1 MAEGEEYEM
10 GLGSSSVKW
19 ELFPERGSSVDKP
32 QFSLLLKICKANGES
47 LPYGVVNNQLVVEL
61 FQNTVGQLPSQT
73 LVLYDQDVLVEFPM
87 GAEIHELSRA
97 VHGPA
102 KFRDTDIYI
111 GCIMAMRDL
120 LISAEREREELRMQQ
135 DDLEREKQELE
146 EKTQQNQETIK
157 EEKEAAEAQYDS
169 YRKEMDSLNKKV
181 KESLQ
186 LLETTR
192 QAAEREMYQHSFS
205 GTSQHRFMESNRIA
219 KPPTFPMFSGN
230 EPTPKD
236 ECSIQTFLFQVRS
249 ARQDVTNQAVRNA
262 LISALRGPAS
272 EFVEYIGLTSPLDT
286 IIKEMEE
293 RFVRNIPPD
302 ALVCEF
308 HQLQQGRH
316 EKIKEFAGRIEK
328 LYKKLMDQLPDRYP
342 DKALMKDH
350 LFYGMHP
357 YMRDSLRFL
366 FQKPEIDYTQLLKAA
381 SAAEIESERGRAM
394 GLHSKASLLNPENEL
409 VESKEPPTSPMM
421 ASVAAMELKIEQLA
435 TIVKSTQKTKAS
447 NAKSREQSP
456 KVTPKKSTG
465 PGTSA
470 AGPFNKGKKPIHCW
484 RCGSWG
490 HTSCECPTQGNVN
503 WKELNGSKDLPAT
516 NTKPDLKQKQ

>member
-1 MAEGEEYEM
+1 M
-10 GLGSSSVKW
+10 GIESSSVQR
-19 ELFPERGSSVDKP
+19 ELFPEEGSSVDKP
-32 QFSLLLKICKANGES
+32 QLSLLLKISKVNGES
-47 LPYGVVNNQLVVEL
+47 LPYGVVNDQLVLEL
-61 FQNTVGQLPSQT
+61 MQNTVGHLPSQI
-73 LVLYDQDVLVEFPM
+73 LVLNDQDVLVEFPPRT
-87 GAEIHELSRA
+87 EIHEIARA

-102 KFRDTDIYI
+102 KFRDVDIYI

-120 LISAEREREELRMQQ
+120 LISAEREREELRMQR
-135 DDLEREKQELE
+135 DDLEREREEMEENAHRDQE
-146 EKTQQNQETIK
+146 NIK
-157 EEKEAAEAQYDS
+157 EEKEAAEIQYDS
-169 YRKEMDSLNKKV
+169 YRREMDSLNKKV
-181 KESLQ
+181 KESLC

-192 QAAEREMYQHSFS
+192 QAAEREMYQRSFS
-205 GTSQHRFMESNRIA
+205 GTSQHRILEGNRIA
-219 KPPTFPMFSGN
+219 KPPSFPTFSGN

-249 ARQDVTNQAVRNA
+249 ARQEVTDQAVRNA

-286 IIKEMEE
+286 IVKEMEE

-342 DKALMKDH
+342 DKALMKDR

-394 GLHSKASLLNPENEL
+394 GLHSKANLLNPSVENDVAGEA
-409 VESKEPPTSPMM
+409 EAPASPIM
-421 ASVAAMELKIEQLA
+421 ASVAAVESKLEQLT
-435 TIVKSTQKTKAS
+435 TIVKSAQKAET
-447 NAKSREQSP
+447 NHAKSREQSP
-456 KVTPKKSTG
+456 KITPKKSAG
-465 PGTSA
+465 PGVSA
-470 AGPFNKGKKPIHCW
+470 AGPFNKGKKPLRCW
-484 RCGSWG
+484 RCGGWG
-490 HTSCECPTQGNVN
+490 HTSRECPTQGNVN

-516 NTKPDLKQKQ
+516 ITKQDPKNKQ